1 MAAAVKCCD
10 ELHDSTVDQ
19 VQYKCSISHRLR
31 QCMNGGVSEEPQHA
45 HHYHNHNNHHNHH
58 SAQRHQQQHVN
69 EQFSDFGYIPAMPV
83 NSVAMPAGAYPVQY
97 GYNQAGMIVPMHVPA
112 DSYQYSQNPYWSQV
126 ANNSAYPSVQ
136 AGQPMPFAYCSPY
149 AQQYSVVNPPYY
161 MQQSSQYYNEQ
172 APAGVYTMPY
182 TWGYPYHNTAEEEN
196 EVEAEVY
203 THTHSDVSYSV
214 YPQSEHFQHQSFA
227 HSEPSLVTQLPPAVT
242 SPSAPVSVPASVT
255 SPTSA
260 SPVSTPGVVTGFG
273 AQLRP
278 TASEMAAAV
287 HGGASF
293 TYIPCGVPAPASV
306 AYQGSVQDAGHGAN
320 TQPSGLH
327 GQHPHYQHYEQM
339 QHQQHQQPQQRLGQQ
354 LQPTSTT
361 GPSREKGAGE
371 TQQQVTQRSNP
382 YAPRP
387 KTWTDLFQAAIKEAH
402 KQPAPASAA
411 PVPPVVVPVLPLHRP
426 AVSSPPQVTKQQV
439 QSNKRPYAG
448 PVAHKNNH
456 QQQQHHHR
464 QFQRSTIVKSAST
477 GSLSGSASG
486 SSTGSS
492 GSSTGTFL
500 GPRATGT
507 AANSPA
513 KSDPVV
519 RAKELPV
526 MVIGTGTSTGHS
538 ILVSS
543 LRSHRDHKSF
553 ARSANLC
560 TIVPRQRGPAVTP
573 RSALCTATTTSV
585 PEGIA
590 ACVASSDHT
599 EKNGIDKLST
609 PCTTAGTILDD
620 TAPTSGSIVS
630 TPVKG
635 HSNVT
640 VSDAKT
646 ALSPT
651 HEDTA
656 LDSVAVRVVSPHKL
670 VSAVARS
677 GEGRM
682 DMM

>member
-1 MAAAVKCCD
+1 
-10 ELHDSTVDQ
+10 
-19 VQYKCSISHRLR
+19 
-31 QCMNGGVSEEPQHA
+31 MNGGVSEEPQYA
-45 HHYHNHNNHHNHH
+45 HHYHHHNNHHHH
-58 SAQRHQQQHVN
+58 NSAQRHQHQHQHVN
-69 EQFSDFGYIPAMPV
+69 EPFSDFGYIPTMPA

-97 GYNQAGMIVPMHVPA
+97 GYNQAGMIVPMNVPT
-112 DSYQYSQNPYWSQV
+112 DSYLYSQNPYWSQV
-126 ANNSAYPSVQ
+126 VNNSAYPGVQ

-161 MQQSSQYYNEQ
+161 MQQPSQYYNEQ

-196 EVEAEVY
+196 EAEAEVY

-214 YPQSEHFQHQSFA
+214 YPQSEHFQHQSLA
-227 HSEPSLVTQLPPAVT
+227 HSEPAHMAQLPPAVT
-242 SPSAPVSVPASVT
+242 SPSAPATVASVT

-260 SPVSTPGVVTGFG
+260 SPVSPPAVVTGFG
-273 AQLRP
+273 AQHRP

-306 AYQGSVQDAGHGAN
+306 AYQGSAQDPSHGTS
-320 TQPSGLH
+320 TQTSGLH

-339 QHQQHQQPQQRLGQQ
+339 QHQQPQQRPGQQ
-354 LQPTSTT
+354 LQPSSATA
-361 GPSREKGAGE
+361 PSAKQHKGVGDS
-371 TQQQVTQRSNP
+371 QQQVSQQRSNP

-402 KQPAPASAA
+402 KQPAPASVA

-426 AVSSPPQVTKQQV
+426 ALASSPQQAAGAVVKQPV
-439 QSNKRPYAG
+439 QSNKRPYTG
-448 PVAHKNNH
+448 SVAYKNSH
-456 QQQQHHHR
+456 QQQHHHHR
-464 QFQRSTIVKSAST
+464 QVQRGTIVKSAST
-477 GSLSGSASG
+477 GSLSGSVSG

-492 GSSTGTFL
+492 GSSTGTFP
-500 GPRATGT
+500 GPRATDT
-507 AANSPA
+507 ATNSPA
-513 KSDPVV
+513 KSDSMV

-553 ARSANLC
+553 ARSATLC

-585 PEGIA
+585 PDGIA
-590 ACVASSDHT
+590 ACAGPADHT
-599 EKNGIDKLST
+599 EKSSTDKLSA
-609 PCTTAGTILDD
+609 PCTTTGTIQDD
-620 TAPTSGSIVS
+620 TAVTIGSTIVS
-630 TPVKG
+630 TQVKG

-670 VSAVARS
+670 VSSVARG
-677 GEGRM
+677 GEGRL